1 MGSFT
6 IPQFFSILAL
16 LLLHPF
22 FNQSELTMQ
31 QAACCSPFSLNAAM
45 VTTKYFSPK
54 QVGVG

>member
-16 LLLHPF
+16 LLLHPY

-45 VTTKYFSPK
+45 VTTKYF
-54 QVGVG
+54 